1 MLKFCGNLLLPCLQ
15 KKENMKRIV
24 IAGFLIAASA
34 PMLAFA
40 DNGYGQDERDDYQ
53 RPQAMQTQQT
63 YQDSARVTRVSPR
76 FEQVNNPE
84 EQCHMEIERVEPMNN
99 GANNQGRNLGGT
111 VIGGIAGAILG
122 NQVGGGNG
130 RTAATAVGAIGGA
143 LIGDRVANGMDN
155 NQYNN
160 QYQGATE
167 RQVRRCNTVNHSEE
181 RAAGYDVSYQYQ
193 GRNYTTLMQHDPGRN
208 VRVNIMVTP
217 VD

>member
-1 MLKFCGNLLLPCLQ
+1 
-15 KKENMKRIV
+15 MKRIV
-24 IAGFLIAASA
+24 SVGFLIAASA
-34 PMLAFA
+34 PMLSFA
-40 DNGYGQDERDDYQ
+40 DNGYGQGGSDDYQ
-53 RPQAMQTQQT
+53 RPSAMQTQQT

-76 FEQVNNPE
+76 FEQFDNPE

-122 NQVGGGNG
+122 SQVGGGNG

-143 LIGDRVANGMDN
+143 LIGDQVANGVG
-155 NQYNN
+155 NN

-167 RQVRRCNTVNHSEE
+167 RQVRRCNTVNHPEE

-193 GRNYTTLMQHDPGRN
+193 GRNYTTLMQQNPGRN
-208 VRVNIMVTP
+208 VRVNVTVTP
-217 VD
+217 LE